1 MARYKRLRAHFDL
14 LRFDLRDRGLTTS
27 ALKMPL
33 TGDGA
38 LGDSKFYASHNRAD
52 NLSHAFRNLSLHMAH
67 AFEYSPNR
75 DDQGSIA

>member
-1 MARYKRLRAHFDL
+1 MARYKRLRVHFDL

-38 LGDSKFYASHNRAD
+38 LGDSEG
-52 NLSHAFRNLSLHMAH
+52 LC
-67 AFEYSPNR
+67 EP
-75 DDQGSIA
+75 